1 MPTSPPPH
9 LARHRIG
16 VHDQRAA
23 RRSRPGGSGARPS
36 ASRVA
41 RPLNATLL
49 LLLLALGLA
58 ACGGS
63 GRPCPYDDIGDQMIS
78 TRTVFLERLAG
89 CPIGGRD

>member
-9 LARHRIG
+9 LASHRIG
-16 VHDQRAA
+16 AHDQSAA
-23 RRSRPGGSGARPS
+23 RRPRPAGCGARPS
-36 ASRVA
+36 ARVA
-41 RPLNATLL
+41 RRLDATL
-49 LLLLALGLA
+49 LLLLALGVA

-63 GRPCPYDDIGDQMIS
+63 GRPCPYDDLGDQMMS

>member
-9 LARHRIG
+9 LACRRIG
-16 VHDQRAA
+16 AHDQSAA
-23 RRSRPGGSGARPS
+23 RRSRPGGSGARPF
-36 ASRVA
+36 AARVA
-41 RPLNATLL
+41 RPLDATL
-49 LLLLALGLA
+49 LLLLALGVA

-63 GRPCPYDDIGDQMIS
+63 GRPCPYDDLGDQMMS